1 MIRIAVT
8 GGIACGKS
16 RFAETLRKLGVETLD
31 ADDIVHEL
39 VPEEERR
46 RLAKVAFRDA
56 KVRAELEARLHPL
69 VAERFDRWFGEEG
82 IGKREEGI
90 GKREEGMGKREEG
103 MGKREKGIGKREEVR
118 LKQEEDKPLASSLLP
133 IPCKIAI
140 IPLLFEVHWEKKYD
154 IICAVI
160 CSKEKQIERMMQ
172 RRGLTRQE
180 AEDRLAA
187 QMPTDEKAAK
197 SHYVIRNE
205 GTIEELERQA
215 AEFVSWLEEIKNKEN
230 KEK

>member
-1 MIRIAVT
+1 MMRIVVT
-8 GGIACGKS
+8 GGIACGKT
-16 RFAETLRKLGVETLD
+16 RFAEALRKLGVETLD

-39 VPEEERR
+39 VPDEERR

-69 VAERFDRWFGEEG
+69 VAARFDEWFGG
-82 IGKREEGI
+82 
-90 GKREEGMGKREEG
+90 
-103 MGKREKGIGKREEVR
+103 VASDVAPCQT
-118 LKQEEDKPLASSLLP
+118 LPHPKPETLNSQLATSNSKLETRNL
-133 IPCKIAI
+133 KIAI

-160 CSKEKQIERMMQ
+160 CSKEKQVERMMQ

-187 QMPTDEKAAK
+187 QMPTEEKASK

-205 GTIEELERQA
+205 GTTEELERQA
-215 AEFVSWLEEIKNKEN
+215 AEFVSWLEDVKQKEMN
-230 KEK
+230 EK

>member
-1 MIRIAVT
+1 MKRIVVT

-16 RFAETLRKLGVETLD
+16 RFADELRKLGVETLD

-39 VPEEERR
+39 VPDEERR
-46 RLAKVAFRDA
+46 RLAKVAFTDA
-56 KVRAELEARLHPL
+56 TVRKALEARLHPL
-69 VAERFDRWFGEEG
+69 VEARFERWF
-82 IGKREEGI
+82 
-90 GKREEGMGKREEG
+90 
-103 MGKREKGIGKREEVR
+103 
-118 LKQEEDKPLASSLLP
+118 DSSPLALDPSPL
-133 IPCKIAI
+133 KIAI

-187 QMPTDEKAAK
+187 QMPVEEKAAK
-197 SHYVIRNE
+197 SQYVIRNE
-205 GTIEELERQA
+205 GSIEELERQA
-215 AEFVSWLEEIKNKEN
+215 AKFVSWLEEMKD
-230 KEK
+230 

>member
-1 MIRIAVT
+1 MKVVLT

-16 RFAETLRKLGVETLD
+16 RFAEALRKLGVETLD

-39 VPEEERR
+39 VPEGERK

-56 KVRAELEARLHPL
+56 NVRKELERRLHPL
-69 VAERFDRWFGEEG
+69 VAKRFDDWFA
-82 IGKREEGI
+82 
-90 GKREEGMGKREEG
+90 
-103 MGKREKGIGKREEVR
+103 
-118 LKQEEDKPLASSLLP
+118 ASP
-133 IPCKIAI
+133 DAMRAAV

-160 CSKEKQIERMMQ
+160 CSKEKQVERMMQ

-187 QMPTDEKAAK
+187 QMPAEEKAAK

-205 GTIEELERQA
+205 GTTEELERQA
-215 AEFVSWLEEIKNKEN
+215 AEFVSWLEEEKH
-230 KEK
+230 KEKNEK